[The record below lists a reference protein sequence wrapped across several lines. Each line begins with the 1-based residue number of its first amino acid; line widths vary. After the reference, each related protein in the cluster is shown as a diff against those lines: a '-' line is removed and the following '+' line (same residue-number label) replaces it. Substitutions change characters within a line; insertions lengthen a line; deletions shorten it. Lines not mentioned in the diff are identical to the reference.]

1 MTELAPLNPLNTQGI
16 KVVKYNEPRLD
27 IQPERVY
34 NAKMGGASYVNQSLA
49 ANSKSDQQIT
59 WSIVTPSTTVGVDRQ
74 IFIDLEFLTRS
85 TDAAQQGVTPTGFG
99 DKNLDMTGTGYRQ
112 FPIHSIIQTCN
123 LRINGQSFSW
133 EPSKQ
138 VHELLRYGNTYNER
152 NLWIGASPHQPD
164 SAAVTPFNPAGSRNP
179 YSVYMDSN
187 MEDSRN
193 MRYWSTIVSD
203 VAGNAS
209 FSSRFVEPMML
220 SPLNF
225 GENETQ
231 CMFGVQNIEITLNL
245 NDLKNIFC
253 GGINNA
259 GAQSGNFIFNAAAG
273 PVVSTST
280 VTIVNA
286 YVHVSYVTPQYDQ
299 KIPSLLHY
307 PLYQTLK
314 HEQNITPALAA
325 NTSSDPI
332 PLNNL
337 QLTQIPKRIYIY
349 AKKTTPT
356 PTDTD
361 WTARITK
368 LSILFDNTAGRLSTL
383 DEFDIWRMCVRNGL
397 QKTFLDWKSFT
408 GSVLCLEF
416 GTDIV
421 MSPLLCSGVRGNFS
435 WQPTI
440 TFFNQSANAELFTV
454 YTIVVNEG
462 VMSIDN
468 STVSYSVGAL
478 TQELLEQAP
487 WTKAGM
493 RMVSTNMYGSGFWKD
508 FGTGFKKGFGSVM
521 KIGQQVA
528 SLIGLIPDPRAQAVS
543 QALGAVGSIGSKLA
557 GQGRSTGGRKG
568 GKVMRTASLAGRY

>member
-34 NAKMGGASYVNQSLA
+34 NAKMGGASYVNQSLN
-49 ANSKSDQQIT
+49 ANSYSDQQIT
-59 WSIVTPSTTVGVDRQ
+59 WSVVTPSTLVGVDRQ
-74 IFIDLEFLTRS
+74 IFLDLEFLVRS
-85 TDAAQQGVTPTGFG
+85 TDAVGFG
-99 DKNLDMTGTGYRQ
+99 DANLDMVGTGYRQ
-112 FPIHSIIQTCN
+112 FPIHSIVQTCN

-152 NLWIGASPHQPD
+152 NLWLGASPHQPD
-164 SAAVTPFNPAGSRNP
+164 TAAITPFANPGSRNP
-179 YSVYMDSN
+179 YANYMDAN

-193 MRYWSTIVSD
+193 MRYWSTITSA
-203 VAGNAS
+203 VAGNFA
-209 FSSRFVEPMML
+209 FTTRFVEPMML

-253 GGINNA
+253 GGINNNA
-259 GAQSGNFIFNAAAG
+259 VGANANFVFQGTAAPAL
-273 PVVSTST
+273 STST
-280 VTIVNA
+280 VTIQA
-286 YVHVSYVTPQYDQ
+286 YPKLHVTYITPQYDQ

-314 HEQNITPALAA
+314 HEQNQTTTIAA
-325 NTSSDPI
+325 NNTAAVPI
-332 PLNNL
+332 TLNNL

-349 AKKTTPT
+349 AKKTNPT
-356 PTDTD
+356 PSDTD

-368 LSILFDNTAGRLSTL
+368 LDILFDNTAGRLSTL
-383 DEFDIWRMCVRNGL
+383 DEFDIWRMCVRNGFT
-397 QKTFLDWKSFT
+397 KTFLDWKSFT

-416 GTDIV
+416 STDIV

-440 TFFNQSANAELFTV
+440 TFSNPSANAELFTI
-454 YTIVVNEG
+454 YTIIVNEG
-462 VMSIDN
+462 VMTIDN

-478 TQELLEQAP
+478 TQELLESAP

-528 SLIGLIPDPRAQAVS
+528 PLIGLIPDPRAQAVS
-543 QALGAVGSIGSKLA
+543 QALGLVGNVGSKLA
-557 GQGRSTGGRKG
+557 GQGRGRKG